1 MDVLKIQKRLA
12 AAGYDPGSQDGV
24 MGPKTM
30 ASILN
35 FTVKKNLGSLSV
47 LLGRAMISDF
57 KKYEIN
63 TDLRMMHFIA
73 QAAHETA
80 NFRTLVEFGSGKDL
94 NRNGFDDYLERY
106 DFRGDLGNNKSGMGQ
121 KYRGRGIF
129 QLTGL
134 FNYIRFGS
142 RISIDLA
149 KNPDRAAE
157 PEVAVLIACLYWN
170 DKKLSPL
177 ADKDDIIGI
186 TKKINGGRNGL
197 EDRQAKLARL
207 KLLFA

>member
-1 MDVLKIQKRLA
+1 MDILKIQKRLA
-12 AAGYDPGSQDGV
+12 AAGYDPGAQDGV

-30 ASILN
+30 AAILN

-106 DFRGDLGNNKSGMGQ
+106 DFRGDLGNNKAGMGQ

-157 PEVAVLIACLYWN
+157 PEVSVLIACLYWN

-177 ADKDDIIGI
+177 ADKDDIVGI